1 LGCVDR
7 DIFKQLFAVLY
18 SSMTSLTTRMSHDLR
33 SPLQTIMGFA
43 ELLSLEIGGPLT
55 AEQQEYVS
63 CIQKDARHLLSLI
76 NQLSDS

>member
-1 LGCVDR
+1 
-7 DIFKQLFAVLY
+7 
-18 SSMTSLTTRMSHDLR
+18 MSHDLR